1 MTTAPMTMPATVCV
15 VMVLPH
21 LARRKKAPA
30 QCLRPQRRG
39 VRTVSCRNDTRSEGG
54 DCRRKGAAE
63 PQQKG
68 RLTKESRPPEQTI
81 PEAGFFLSVG
91 SAVVKNNPQF
101 LIASKSC
108 EKQRKTA
115 YFRRNKLFSGA
126 AGRIRTADLIL
137 TNCSKAPKV
146 LLSSAF
152 GVFLFQRC
160 VAFGAFRSMCSIRSF
175 PRVGHGVGQA
185 ETSAS
190 KKPRTGFI
198 VIFRFAVSLS

>member
-1 MTTAPMTMPATVCV
+1 M
-15 VMVLPH
+15 
-21 LARRKKAPA
+21 
-30 QCLRPQRRG
+30 
-39 VRTVSCRNDTRSEGG
+39 
-54 DCRRKGAAE
+54 
-63 PQQKG
+63 
-68 RLTKESRPPEQTI
+68 
-81 PEAGFFLSVG
+81 G

-137 TNCSKAPKV
+137 TKWLKAPKV

-152 GVFLFQRC
+152 GAFLFQRC
-160 VAFGAFRSMCSIRSF
+160 VVFGAFRSIVSIRSF

-185 ETSAS
+185 ENEERISLRTPVFSSCCFSQVTRVTSS
-190 KKPRTGFI
+190 TKWRSFSQNNSGGQTTGKHQIGTQCKSYFLL
-198 VIFRFAVSLS
+198 RAA